1 MVSLWLMFCGTA
13 WAGEVRTLLVF
24 GDSLAAGYGIRAEQ
38 AWPAL
43 LGQRLGTGWRVVNA
57 SQSGETT
64 AGGLTRLPQAL
75 ATHKPSIVVLELGA
89 NDGLRGLSIDTA
101 RRNLAK
107 MIELAQAQRAR
118 VVLVGMQLPPNFG
131 PAYTQ
136 KFASLFE
143 ELARQYQLPKPP
155 FLLEG
160 IADRPELFQADQL
173 HPVAAA
179 QPRLLENV
187 WPAVA
192 RAVGRS

>member
-1 MVSLWLMFCGTA
+1 MFCGTA